1 MAKFI
6 GITVVVVVVA
16 CARLCD
22 SRKGT
27 RLPFVPNFSE
37 NGLHY
42 YYYYLKY
49 DLLSIAHTIKLN
61 MERIHITAAH
71 VLFCVRVQPALSSH
85 LKR

>member
-6 GITVVVVVVA
+6 GITVVVVVVVA
-16 CARLCD
+16 CAC
-22 SRKGT
+22 RKGT

-49 DLLSIAHTIKLN
+49 DLLSIARTIKLN

-71 VLFCVRVQPALSSH
+71 V
-85 LKR
+85 